1 MPSYEDVP
9 FQLKNYAAPK
19 TMVVGVTDRRTG
31 ADTLVILTGTVIL
44 TGAPAGQGGG
54 GVGVGVGGAAAADRI
69 RRDRVRFVLPQTPR
83 VITAGSQVR
92 GMQVVTA
99 LASIRHRGDGDRTF
113 AIDQSV
119 IEWAND
125 LRELRVTIDTACQG
139 AESAIHRVM
148 YHAMVLAQT
157 GG

>member
-1 MPSYEDVP
+1 MPSFEDVP
-9 FQLKNYAAPK
+9 FELKNYAAPK

-31 ADTLVILTGTVIL
+31 ADTLVILSGTVIL
-44 TGAPAGQGGG
+44 PGPPGGQGGG
-54 GVGVGVGGAAAADRI
+54 GAAGAAAADRI

-83 VITAGSQVR
+83 VITAAGQVR

-99 LASIRHRGDGDRTF
+99 LASIRHRGDGERTF
-113 AIDQSV
+113 AIDQAV

-139 AESAIHRVM
+139 ADSTINRVM
-148 YHAMVLAQT
+148 YHAFVLAQT

>member
-1 MPSYEDVP
+1 M
-9 FQLKNYAAPK
+9 
-19 TMVVGVTDRRTG
+19 
-31 ADTLVILTGTVIL
+31 
-44 TGAPAGQGGG
+44 
-54 GVGVGVGGAAAADRI
+54 
-69 RRDRVRFVLPQTPR
+69 RFVLPQTPR

-99 LASIRHRGDGDRTF
+99 LASIRHRGDGERIF

-139 AESAIHRVM
+139 AESTINRVM
-148 YHAMVLAQT
+148 YHAIVLAQT
-157 GG
+157 RRLHHWVSGDGRRQRLSHARAEALAAAGEWGVRDWPCRTGN

>member
-9 FQLKNYAAPK
+9 FELKNYAAPK

-44 TGAPAGQGGG
+44 TGPPSGQGGAG
-54 GVGVGVGGAAAADRI
+54 TTGAAAAADRI

-99 LASIRHRGDGDRTF
+99 LASIRHRGDGERTF

-139 AESAIHRVM
+139 AESTINRVM

>member
-31 ADTLVILTGTVIL
+31 ADALVILTGTVIL
-44 TGAPAGQGGG
+44 TGPPGGQGGG
-54 GVGVGVGGAAAADRI
+54 GGSAGAAAADRI

-99 LASIRHRGDGDRTF
+99 LASIKHRGDGERIF

-139 AESAIHRVM
+139 AESTIHRVM

>member
-9 FQLKNYAAPK
+9 FELKNYAAPK

-31 ADTLVILTGTVIL
+31 ADTLVILSGTVIL
-44 TGAPAGQGGG
+44 PGLAPSPGTG
-54 GVGVGVGGAAAADRI
+54 AAADRI

-83 VITAGSQVR
+83 VLSAASQVR
-92 GMQVVTA
+92 SLQVVTA
-99 LASIRHRGDGDRTF
+99 LASIPHRGDGERTF

-119 IEWAND
+119 IEWASD

-139 AESAIHRVM
+139 ADSTINRVM
-148 YHAMVLAQT
+148 YHAFVLAQT
-157 GG
+157 G

>member
-9 FQLKNYAAPK
+9 FELKNYAAPK

-31 ADTLVILTGTVIL
+31 ADALVILTGTVML

-54 GVGVGVGGAAAADRI
+54 AGLAGAAADRI

-99 LASIRHRGDGDRTF
+99 LASIRHRGDGERIF

-139 AESAIHRVM
+139 AESTIHRVM

>member
-1 MPSYEDVP
+1 MPSFEDVP
-9 FQLKNYAAPK
+9 FELKNYAAPK

-31 ADTLVILTGTVIL
+31 ADALVILTGTVIL
-44 TGAPAGQGGG
+44 TGPPGGQGGAG
-54 GVGVGVGGAAAADRI
+54 AVGAAADRI

-99 LASIRHRGDGDRTF
+99 LASIRHRGDGERIF

-139 AESAIHRVM
+139 AESTIHRVM

>member
-9 FQLKNYAAPK
+9 FELKNYAAPK

-31 ADTLVILTGTVIL
+31 ADTLLILSGTVIL
-44 TGAPAGQGGG
+44 PGLPPGP
-54 GVGVGVGGAAAADRI
+54 GVGAAADRI

-83 VITAGSQVR
+83 VLTAASQVR
-92 GMQVVTA
+92 SLQVVTA
-99 LASIRHRGDGDRTF
+99 LASIRHRGDGERTF

-119 IEWAND
+119 IEWAGD

-139 AESAIHRVM
+139 ADSTINRVM
-148 YHAMVLAQT
+148 YHAFVLAQT
-157 GG
+157 G